1 MNIILKCGL
10 LANECRNQ
18 LENAISDLET
28 ISQFKDVLNKSL
40 DFIPENIEQLDEM
53 LDRTERKMYQLSQQV
68 EQQNQDIDRLL
79 NIYEN
84 LVC

>member
-1 MNIILKCGL
+1 MLNLYIF
-10 LANECRNQ
+10 NECRNQ
-18 LENAISDLET
+18 LENTISDLET

-40 DFIPENIEQLDEM
+40 DFIPENIEQLDE
-53 LDRTERKMYQLSQQV
+53 LLNKTEQSLFHLSQQV

-84 LVC
+84 VV

>member
-1 MNIILKCGL
+1 MNLYIF
-10 LANECRNQ
+10 NECRNQ
-18 LENAISDLET
+18 LENTISDLET

-40 DFIPENIEQLDEM
+40 DFIPENIEQLDE
-53 LDRTERKMYQLSQQV
+53 LLNKTEQSLFHLSQQV

-84 LVC
+84 VV